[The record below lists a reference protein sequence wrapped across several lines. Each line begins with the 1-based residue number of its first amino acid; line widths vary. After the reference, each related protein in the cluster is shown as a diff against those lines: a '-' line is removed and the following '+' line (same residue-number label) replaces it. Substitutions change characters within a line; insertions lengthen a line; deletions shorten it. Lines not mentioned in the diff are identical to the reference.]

1 MSAKDKFDSIVN
13 EFKSQVEDAAR
24 DALNS
29 IHSEMVP
36 YLNDDTENN
45 AIYRA
50 HDIVSSMLSGNFTLD
65 DDQIICDGWK
75 TKLTSNDH
83 DRLVN
88 KLAEKCADVAMIKK
102 VERLEQQLKEAY
114 KSKY

>member
-1 MSAKDKFDSIVN
+1 MSAEEKFNIIVK
-13 EFKSQVEDAAR
+13 EFKSKVDDITR

-29 IHSEMVP
+29 IHSDMVP

-50 HDIVSSMLSGNFTLD
+50 HDIVSSVLSGNFTLTD
-65 DDQIICDGWK
+65 DKIICDGWN
-75 TKLTSNDH
+75 TKLTNNDH

-88 KLAEKCADVAMIKK
+88 KLAAKCADVAMKK
-102 VERLEQQLKEAY
+102 KIERLERQLKEAY
-114 KSKY
+114 GSNY